1 MYPYRFFTLDTEP
14 LFHLCTEVSLV
25 AGDYRDNLL
34 DVFPDLLFQHNG
46 ADIVPTALVLV
57 CPMGG
62 TNKEV
67 LPLFKVACGRV
78 VQLLFAVIAEHE
90 TGEHIALARC
100 RSAMALLPDFLH
112 LMYTL
117 RFSYLANSAWRY
129 QFVRF
134 LVGEH
139 PKPLNCFR
147 EIGYALQVLILKI
160 KLLSH
165 YNFV

>member
-62 TNKEV
+62 TDKEV

-112 LMYTL
+112 LIKHFQRNDRRMGVFKNL
-117 RFSYLANSAWRY
+117 P
-129 QFVRF
+129 VF
-134 LVGEH
+134 LWGVPLLLVPNGVG
-139 PKPLNCFR
+139 
-147 EIGYALQVLILKI
+147 V
-160 KLLSH
+160 S
-165 YNFV
+165 